1 LPTFKETMDD
11 TNVPRKGL
19 LLAMME
25 PPGNLEEEFQDWY
38 DSEHF
43 PERANCEGFET
54 AHRFVCIDGFP
65 RYLAVYDLA
74 NVDVLKGAGYAAIAL
89 GRYSPWTHRI
99 MAKVWGQYRAEGV
112 QLHPGNALLGDRG
125 VCSRLVV
132 VRLRQVPEATLASLV
147 ATVSRACED
156 ASTYA
161 QARVFRV
168 PGPPPADA
176 LALVEVRMPDARLG
190 VTAFGPFAQH
200 VDLVN
205 TYVRYA
211 RQAPGAF
218 PKTS

>member
-1 LPTFKETMDD
+1 MNDAGSAG
-11 TNVPRKGL
+11 KGL

-25 PPGNLEEEFQDWY
+25 PPANIEEEFQDWY

-43 PERANCEGFET
+43 PERAACEGFET
-54 AHRFVCIDGFP
+54 AHRFVCVDGFP

-74 NVDVLKGAGYAAIAL
+74 DVDVLKGPGYAAIAL

-112 QLHPGNALLGDRG
+112 QLYPGRALLGDRG
-125 VCSRLVV
+125 AASRFVV
-132 VRLRQVPEATLASLV
+132 VRFRQVPDGSSTELV
-147 ATVSRACED
+147 AAARRAFE
-156 ASTYA
+156 ASPAYA
-161 QARVFRV
+161 QLRLFRVSEASPADHLALVELRV
-168 PGPPPADA
+168 PGPPLDA
-176 LALVEVRMPDARLG
+176 AVLG
-190 VTAFGPFAQH
+190 AFAQH